1 MLIKIVS
8 VFLRQNKYLSL
19 LVHCPMIII
28 VGVIPNIVEK
38 SLILP
43 GSVIFDLDISVLDNM
58 IMVL

>member
-8 VFLRQNKYLSL
+8 VFLRQYLSL

-43 GSVIFDLDISVLDNM
+43 GSVIFYLDISVLDNM